1 MTDDTSNL
9 ILTRL
14 DQLRNDIV
22 SFKSELSECMG
33 RLENQMTTLEIRM
46 NGLENNQ
53 SALHADMTYVNQRL
67 DNIGTRANVSSAG
80 WI

>member
-1 MTDDTSNL
+1 L

-53 SALHADMTYVNQRL
+53 SALHAYMTHVNQRL
-67 DNIGTRANVSSAG
+67 DTIGTRANVSSAG

>member
-1 MTDDTSNL
+1 
-9 ILTRL
+9 
-14 DQLRNDIV
+14 
-22 SFKSELSECMG
+22 MG

-53 SALHADMTYVNQRL
+53 SALHADMTHVNQRL
-67 DNIGTRANVSSAG
+67 DTIGTRANVSSAG